1 MSFRRPN
8 EMNSAPIASGSKITS
23 MTSAEMHDVHSR
35 GESCTDWERVRR
47 KADQDT
53 EAAMENRAIGEAIGR
68 KRDWPVGR

>member
-1 MSFRRPN
+1 
-8 EMNSAPIASGSKITS
+8 
-23 MTSAEMHDVHSR
+23 MTSAEMHDVRSR

-53 EAAMENRAIGEAIGR
+53 EAAMENHAIGEAIGR